1 MAKKMALVPPE
12 LVSEY
17 YQLSKP
23 EVRLEDNISSL
34 LHEKEIPDD
43 VKAKLL
49 SDFIPKYQRAMQPSP
64 PPKPFE
70 IPPELL
76 AEPDLPIQNIPGIP
90 RRINMIAKYI
100 GYVVPKVQKK
110 YILPILEKLKDA
122 NYTFN
127 DKNELEMN
135 GKPEYRSNAIDLFSY
150 IMKND
155 PSVLTP
161 PKRFNKFYTAI
172 HDNNIPLQW
181 IGNKRLQKQLHL
193 SDANPAFAKPSSQSP
208 KVTKWETLNALE
220 NYTSIQKN
228 KGLSWSGT
236 TFECKWTAST

>member
-64 PPKPFE
+64 APKPFE
-70 IPPELL
+70 IPPELF
-76 AEPDLPIQNIPGIP
+76 AEPELPIQNIPEVP
-90 RRINMIAKYI
+90 QRINMIAKYI

-127 DKNELEMN
+127 DKNELEIN
-135 GKPEYRSNAIDLFSY
+135 GKPEYRSNAIDIFSY

-155 PSVLTP
+155 RSVLTP
-161 PKRFNKFYTAI
+161 PKGFNKFFTAI
-172 HDNNIPLQW
+172 HDSNIPLQW
-181 IGNKRLQKQLHL
+181 IRNKRLREQLLL
-193 SDANPAFAKPSSQSP
+193 SDANPAFTKPSPQSP
-208 KVTKWETLNALE
+208 KVTKWETWNA
-220 NYTSIQKN
+220 
-228 KGLSWSGT
+228 
-236 TFECKWTAST
+236 